1 MKKKTKFKTTDKKR
15 QARTRPNVTAG
26 VRRSRLLVFLVAG
39 FTRATAAR
47 AAGVCTR
54 TVDRWTADP
63 AFRIELESARR
74 SAFDDAL
81 GGIRGAAA
89 RAVET
94 LSVLLRSKREATR
107 RLAATDILG
116 FAFRAHSEG
125 EIEERISA
133 LEKKAREISNRD
145 GAVN

>member
-1 MKKKTKFKTTDKKR
+1 MKRKTADKKG
-15 QARTRPNVTAG
+15 QKKTRPNVTAS
-26 VRRSRLLVFLVAG
+26 VRRSRLLIFLIAG

-47 AAGVCTR
+47 AVGISTR
-54 TVDRWTADP
+54 TLDRWTADP

-81 GGIRGAAA
+81 GGLKGAAG

-94 LSVLLRSKREATR
+94 LARLLTSKREGTR
-107 RLAATDILG
+107 RQAASEILS
-116 FAFRAHSEG
+116 FAMRAHDTG
-125 EIEERISA
+125 EIEARIVA
-133 LEKKAREISNRD
+133 LEKKAAEISNRN